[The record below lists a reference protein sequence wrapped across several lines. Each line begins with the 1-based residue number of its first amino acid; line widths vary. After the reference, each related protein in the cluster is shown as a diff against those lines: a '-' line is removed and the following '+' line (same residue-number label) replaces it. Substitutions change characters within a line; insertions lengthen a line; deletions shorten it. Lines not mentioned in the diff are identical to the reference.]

1 MEKERSMDALL
12 WAGIVLC
19 LAGGLLVVY
28 SSSAFLALKNH
39 GNQFHYVGTQ
49 SLYAAIGLVFMGLL
63 SKVDY
68 HFWETWAP
76 HLLGVSIVALILVY
90 TPLGATMN
98 GGTRWIKI
106 FGLKVQPSEFAKFSL
121 ILFLAYSLSR
131 WALEDQFALKRFTS
145 GFLRFLLVP
154 IIVMGLI
161 APEPDVGTAA
171 LLGCVVMV
179 MMFVAGTKVSYII
192 SLFFIGLLGLG
203 MAAWQFDHVARRLR
217 DYLGSL
223 SFMFGNQDLT
233 VLDYQLRESV
243 MAIGSGG
250 LTGMGL
256 GQGTIKI
263 FFLPQ
268 MHSDFIFSSL
278 SQELGFIGSMT
289 LIAMYLFIVYR
300 GWRIALKAPDLFG
313 MYAAYGISALFGIQ
327 ALMNMCVVMGLLP
340 QKGIVLPLYSH
351 GGSSLVAMLMAFGI
365 LLNISRHSVA
375 DPKGGAR

>member
-1 MEKERSMDALL
+1 MEKERSIDALL
-12 WAGIVLC
+12 WAVIVLC
-19 LAGGLLVVY
+19 VAGGLLVVY

-39 GNQFHYVGTQ
+39 GDQFHFVRTQ
-49 SLYAAIGLVFMGLL
+49 SLYALAGLGLMAL
-63 SKVDY
+63 MSRIDY
-68 HFWETWAP
+68 HVWDRWAP
-76 HLLGVSIVALILVY
+76 HLLVGAIVALLLVY
-90 TPLGATMN
+90 TPLGVTMN
-98 GGTRWIKI
+98 GGTRWIRL
-106 FGLKVQPSEFAKFSL
+106 FGLQVQPSEFAKFAL
-121 ILFLAYSLSR
+121 VLFLAFSLSR
-131 WALEDQFALKRFTS
+131 WSMEDQFLLKRFSS
-145 GFLRFLLVP
+145 GFLRFLLLP
-154 IIVMGLI
+154 ILVMGLI

-192 SLFFIGLLGLG
+192 SLFFIGLLGLSL
-203 MAAWQFDHVARRLR
+203 AAWQFDHVARRLR

-223 SFMFGNQDLT
+223 SFLFGNQDLT

-278 SQELGFIGSMT
+278 SQELGFIGSMA
-289 LIAMYLFIVYR
+289 LISMYLFIIFR

-327 ALMNMCVVMGLLP
+327 ALMNMYVVMGLLP
-340 QKGIVLPLYSH
+340 QKGIVLPLCSH
-351 GGSSLVAMLMAFGI
+351 GGSSLVAILAAFGI
-365 LLNISRHSVA
+365 LLNISRHGVNDA
-375 DPKGGAR
+375 KGGA